1 MRDVPTWV
9 RRLGPWFGA
18 LLLAML
24 VTSALS
30 ATHRDT
36 GYVRDEGIYFQASR
50 SYAAWVDRLLHEPTK
65 ALKRKVRDRHFAP
78 NHEHPALMKTLG
90 GVSARWL
97 GSAPAQD
104 NKPATK
110 GLMPEGAAMR
120 LPAQVM
126 AGMATGLL
134 FVAGFRRAG
143 VLAGL
148 LASGAFILLPRVWF
162 NAGLHAFDVPV
173 AAAILAVVLAYRRAQ
188 NSILWGIATGV
199 LLGIAIAVKHNA
211 LFVGPLLALHHVG
224 QLLLDR
230 MRHGRVA
237 PRSTWV
243 PLPLVSMM
251 VLAPLVAWASWPW
264 MWADPAARLQEYVT
278 FHSQH
283 SWYNMEYLGLNHN
296 QPPMPLSYPW
306 VMTVATVP
314 AVLLVASIVGLV
326 VQGRIDVHAPV
337 LEGPQSSFWRPR
349 PDSLPSRDALLYGL
363 FALFPIALISLPS
376 TPIFGG
382 TKHWITAYP
391 FLALLCVEAWSRMWR
406 LAEVP
411 AARTRWMQPVL
422 LVLLLAPGA
431 IAVRD
436 APTLG
441 LSQYAPLVGGPRGAA
456 QLGLN
461 RGFWGHAIGGVLPEE
476 PGRLHLH
483 DLHELARR
491 QYAREGRWPASLEPA
506 QLSRANGALL
516 FYELHMTTHEVD
528 AWNRFGTTAPGTV
541 LELDDVP
548 LTALYEQ
555 QP

>member
-1 MRDVPTWV
+1 MRDVPSWV

-65 ALKRKVRDRHFAP
+65 ALRRKVRDRHFAP

-97 GSAPAQD
+97 GSTPAQD
-104 NKPATK
+104 DKPATK

-120 LPAQVM
+120 LPAQIM
-126 AGMATGLL
+126 AGIATGLL
-134 FVAGFRRAG
+134 FLAGFRRAG

-148 LASGAFILLPRVWF
+148 LASGVFILLPRVWF

-188 NSILWGIATGV
+188 SSILWGIATGV

-211 LFVGPLLALHHVG
+211 LFVGPLLALHHAG
-224 QLLLDR
+224 QLVLDR
-230 MRHGRVA
+230 LRHGRVA
-237 PRSTWV
+237 PRSTWL
-243 PLPLVSMM
+243 PLPLLSMM

-264 MWADPAARLQEYVT
+264 MWADPATRLQEYVT

-314 AVLLVASIVGLV
+314 AVLLVTSLVGLV
-326 VQGRIDVHAPV
+326 VQGRADVHAPV
-337 LEGPQSSFWRPR
+337 LTDTRASFWRPR
-349 PDSLPSRDALLYGL
+349 PNALPSRDALLYGL

-391 FLALLCVEAWSRMWR
+391 FVALLCVEAWSQMWR

-411 AARTRWMQPVL
+411 AARGRWMQPAL

-431 IAVRD
+431 IAIRD

-476 PGRLHLH
+476 PGRIHLH

-491 QYAREGRWPASLEPA
+491 QYAREGRWPEGLEPA
-506 QLSRANGALL
+506 QLSRANAALL